1 MYCFIFECAVFGGKD
16 FVMVGVEIGGDFV
29 IRYELVS
36 NLDSRLKSV
45 SKLGSD
51 WNFKGLGMWGMGIRY
66 GDILI
71 DACIVMA
78 TEEAKKLAVSNFD
91 KYPSKSQK

>member
-1 MYCFIFECAVFGGKD
+1 MYCFVFECAVFGGKD

-51 WNFKGLGMWGMGIRY
+51 
-66 GDILI
+66 
-71 DACIVMA
+71 
-78 TEEAKKLAVSNFD
+78 
-91 KYPSKSQK
+91 